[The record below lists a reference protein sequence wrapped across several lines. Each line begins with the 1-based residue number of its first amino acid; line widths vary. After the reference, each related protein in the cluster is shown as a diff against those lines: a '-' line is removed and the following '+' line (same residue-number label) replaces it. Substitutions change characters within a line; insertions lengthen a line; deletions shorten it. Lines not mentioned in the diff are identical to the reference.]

1 MSFLPL
7 AFGFPAMLW
16 GLLALPVIWWLL
28 RLTPPKPQSEI
39 FPPLRILAQVLRRE
53 ETPQRSPWWLTLL
66 RLALAALVVLALAG
80 PVFNPRD
87 RVTTASAGLAL
98 LVDNGWSSAPD
109 WERRAAT
116 AERLIDDAATAGAPV
131 LLAFTAEKANADI
144 GPFDAEAARGKL
156 RATEP
161 RPIPTD
167 RPAVF
172 ARVAESLKAMPG
184 ATVAMLTDGLAG
196 SDDEQAFET
205 LFAGQTG
212 RVVWATPGDLPAL
225 GLTSTENAIDGFSLT
240 VVRAPGDAAP
250 RNVTA
255 GAFDDKG
262 RRIADASLSFAAGET
277 SATGL
282 LKVPFE
288 LRNDFSSIA
297 LDGQPQAAAVRLLDD
312 NAKRRRIGL
321 LSQAEADQAQP
332 LLSPLYYIRNALQ
345 PFADLIDGS
354 EPDLVVAI
362 PALIAKNPAM
372 IVMADVGTIPDGPRA
387 QLVEWVEGG
396 GTLIRFAGSRLAASG
411 IDDDL
416 LPVRL
421 RGGERA
427 LGGTLSW
434 TEPQPVAPFPATGPF
449 ADLAAP
455 SGVSVTRQVLAEP
468 SADIAERT
476 WASLA
481 DGTPLVTGARRGKG
495 TLILFHVTP
504 EATWSNLP
512 ISGTFVEML
521 RRVVQ
526 LSRNQGDAGAGSTS
540 ATAGALAPFR
550 MIAANGGIVPPPPDA
565 RPLISTPGA
574 QPPVT
579 LENPPG
585 LYGTEEG
592 VVAHNLLPADATL
605 EPIVRPSLTVPVEQ
619 IGYAFDQSRD
629 LKGWLMALALC
640 LLLIDSLAV
649 LWMGGAFARR
659 PRRAGRAAVG
669 TAAAVLV
676 ALGLAMVGPSPTHAQ
691 ESDARPGD
699 DKAIEAVSTTHL
711 AYVVTGES
719 SVDAISRAGLT
730 GLTRFL
736 IEKTAL
742 EPGDPVGV
750 DIASDELAFYPIL
763 YWPVD
768 PGAAMP
774 TQAAIARVDAYMQ
787 QGGTVLFDTRDQY
800 ATGIGDNDA
809 SPATQRLRAILA
821 NLNVPPLEPV
831 PADHVLTK
839 SFFILPE
846 FPGRFSG
853 GPLWVE
859 ASLDA
864 QNTDSRPVRTG
875 DGVSPIMITANDFA
889 GAWAIDENGEFA
901 LPTVPSDPMQRAYAL
916 RAGVNI
922 VMYMLT
928 GNYKSDQVHVPV
940 LLERLGQ

>member
-1 MSFLPL
+1 MSFLPI

-28 RLTPPKPQSEI
+28 RLTPPRPQSEV
-39 FPPLRILAQVLRRE
+39 FPPLRILAQVLKRE

-66 RLALAALVVLALAG
+66 RLALAALVVLALAE

-87 RVTTASAGLAL
+87 KVTTGREGLAL
-98 LVDNGWSSAPD
+98 VVDNGWSSAPD

-131 LLAFTAEKANADI
+131 LLAFTAEKANSDI

-167 RPAVF
+167 RPAVY
-172 ARVAESLKAMPG
+172 ARVAESLKALPG
-184 ATVAMLTDGLAG
+184 ATVAVLTDGLAA
-196 SDDEQAFET
+196 SSDEQAFAT
-205 LFAGQTG
+205 LFEGHTG
-212 RVVWATPGDLPAL
+212 RIVWAAPEAVGSVAL
-225 GLTSTENAIDGFSLT
+225 TATENALDGFTLT
-240 VVRAPGDAAP
+240 AVRAPGDANP

-262 RRIADASLSFAAGET
+262 RRIADATLSFAAGET
-277 SATGL
+277 STTGV

-332 LLSPLYYIRNALQ
+332 LLSPLYYIRNALL

-362 PALIAKNPAM
+362 PALIARNPAM

-387 QLVEWVEGG
+387 ELVRWVEGG
-396 GTLIRFAGSRLAASG
+396 GTLVRFAGSRLAAAG
-411 IDDDL
+411 NEDDL

-421 RGGERA
+421 RSGERA

-434 TEPQPVAPFPATGPF
+434 TEPQPVAPFPSTGPF
-449 ADLAAP
+449 ADLPAP
-455 SGVSVTRQVLAEP
+455 SGVTVTRQVLAEP

-481 DGTPLVTGARRGKG
+481 DGTPLVTGATRGKG
-495 TLILFHVTP
+495 TLVLFHVTP

-512 ISGTFVEML
+512 ISGSFVEML
-521 RRVVQ
+521 RRIVQ
-526 LSRNQGDAGAGSTS
+526 LSRNQGVAAAGSAS
-540 ATAGALAPFR
+540 AGAGALAPFR
-550 MIAANGGIVPPPPDA
+550 MIAANGAVVPPTPDA
-565 RPLISTPGA
+565 RPLNVTPGA

-592 VVAHNLLPADATL
+592 VVAHNLLQAGAVL
-605 EPIVRPSLTVPVEQ
+605 GPIVRPALPTPLEE
-619 IGYAFDQSRD
+619 IAYAFDQSRD
-629 LKGWLMALALC
+629 LKGWLMALALF
-640 LLLIDSLAV
+640 LLLLDSLVV
-649 LWMGGAFARR
+649 LWLGGAFARR
-659 PRRAGRAAVG
+659 PKRAAR
-669 TAAAVLV
+669 AAAGAAVVL
-676 ALGLAMVGPSPTHAQ
+676 LAFGMTLSAPTPSHAQ
-691 ESDARPGD
+691 DADAKPGD

-711 AYVVTGES
+711 AYVITGDAG
-719 SVDAISRAGLT
+719 VDAISRSGLT

-768 PGAAMP
+768 PAAPMP
-774 TQAAIARVDAYMQ
+774 TQEAIARVDAYMQ

-800 ATGIGDNDA
+800 ATGISADDA
-809 SPATQRLRAILA
+809 SPATQRLRDILG

-864 QNTDSRPVRTG
+864 QNTDARPVRTG

-889 GAWAIDENGEFA
+889 GAWAIDENGEPA
-901 LPTVPSDPMQRAYAL
+901 LPTVPSDPMQRVYAL
-916 RAGVNI
+916 RSGVNI